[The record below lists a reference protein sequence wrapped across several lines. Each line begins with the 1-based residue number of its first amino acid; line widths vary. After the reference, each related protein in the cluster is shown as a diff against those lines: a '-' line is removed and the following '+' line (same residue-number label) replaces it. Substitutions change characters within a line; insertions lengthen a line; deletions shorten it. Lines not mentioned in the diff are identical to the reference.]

1 MNLVIDLISKFY
13 KTFFLTRNEKKLKK
27 QFIKEKKDNS
37 PELKILVQNVED
49 LYYYCLFGTF
59 IKSLSKTR
67 NIHVDQFVQRNLT
80 LGSTSKITSF
90 LKSIFLNNR
99 LRDNKWIRFYSSFC
113 DGIAY
118 RHEGSTGIAFDIIAL
133 IKAYDIFKNIK
144 SNEELISLE
153 IDNIYVGDL
162 IYDSYLR
169 FKPSS
174 AIDITSA
181 VTEVNATSGAAPT
194 TLADGANGQIKT
206 IINVSTGGSNAVNI
220 VPSNL
225 RGGTTITLNAP
236 GETVTCMFKN
246 SNWNILAGNGYSV
259 S

>member
-1 MNLVIDLISKFY
+1 MADKKVTQLTDLGDGLAAVDLFHVVDDPSGTPI
-13 KTFFLTRNEKKLKK
+13 NKKITAEDVVNNIPSWLGL
-27 QFIKEKKDNS
+27 NS
-37 PELKILVQNVED
+37 TSQAITGD
-49 LYYYCLFGTF
+49 
-59 IKSLSKTR
+59 
-67 NIHVDQFVQRNLT
+67 
-80 LGSTSKITSF
+80 GST
-90 LKSIFLNNR
+90 
-99 LRDNKWIRFYSSFC
+99 
-113 DGIAY
+113 
-118 RHEGSTGIAFDIIAL
+118 
-133 IKAYDIFKNIK
+133 
-144 SNEELISLE
+144 
-153 IDNIYVGDL
+153 
-162 IYDSYLR
+162 
-169 FKPSS
+169 SS

-181 VTEVNATSGAAPT
+181 VTEVNATAGAAPT